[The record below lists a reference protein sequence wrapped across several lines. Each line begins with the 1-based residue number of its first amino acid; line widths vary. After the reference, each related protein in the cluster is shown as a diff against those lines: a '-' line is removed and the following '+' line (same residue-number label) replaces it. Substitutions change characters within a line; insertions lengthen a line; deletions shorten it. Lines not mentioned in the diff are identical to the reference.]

1 MTDTARA
8 IAMIRR
14 LVAFDTTSALSN
26 LALIEDVKAYLAEYG
41 IDSRLTFDEAHGKAN
56 LYATI
61 GPKDKGGVVLSGHTD
76 VVPVEGQIWAT
87 DPFEVVQKDGLLYGR
102 GTSDMKSF
110 IAIALALVP
119 ELVKMELKTPIHFA
133 FSFDEEVGCFGVK
146 HLIRDIVENFP
157 LPRAVII
164 GEPTEMK
171 LVTAHKGVQ
180 AYRVEVTGVAGH
192 SSLPQNGVNAVFA
205 ATDLIQSVKAMQ
217 EAAKQRPS
225 AEAFEPPYSSFNIGR
240 IEGGTAGNIIPQNCN
255 FSVEMRIVPE
265 DDGAAM
271 EAELRAAVEALDA
284 ELKAQ
289 SPKAGATMRLF
300 AAVPPLKP
308 ESDGVAEALVR
319 HLTGVNQTGVVAFA
333 TEGGLFQE
341 AGISTVMCGPGSIV
355 QAHQPDEFIAISQV
369 EEGIAFMR
377 KLFAWA
383 EKTA

>member
-1 MTDTARA
+1 
-8 IAMIRR
+8 
-14 LVAFDTTSALSN
+14 
-26 LALIEDVKAYLAEYG
+26 
-41 IDSRLTFDEAHGKAN
+41 
-56 LYATI
+56 
-61 GPKDKGGVVLSGHTD
+61 
-76 VVPVEGQIWAT
+76 
-87 DPFEVVQKDGLLYGR
+87 
-102 GTSDMKSF
+102 
-110 IAIALALVP
+110 
-119 ELVKMELKTPIHFA
+119 
-133 FSFDEEVGCFGVK
+133 
-146 HLIRDIVENFP
+146 
-157 LPRAVII
+157 
-164 GEPTEMK
+164 MK

-180 AYRVEVTGVAGH
+180 AYRIEVTGVAGH

-205 ATDLIQSVKAMQ
+205 ATDLIQTVKAMQ

-255 FSVEMRIVPE
+255 FAVEMRIVPE

-355 QAHQPDEFIAISQV
+355 QAHQPDEFIAVSQV

-383 EKTA
+383 EQTA

>member
-1 MTDTARA
+1 VTDTARA

-205 ATDLIQSVKAMQ
+205 ATDLIQTVKAMQ

-383 EKTA
+383 EKTE

>member
-61 GPKDKGGVVLSGHTD
+61 GPKDKGGIVLSGHTD
-76 VVPVEGQIWAT
+76 VVPVEGQVWAT

-110 IAIALALVP
+110 IAIALMLVP
-119 ELVKMELKTPIHFA
+119 ELVKMDLKTPIHFA

-180 AYRVEVTGVAGH
+180 AYRIEVTGVAGH

-205 ATDLIQSVKAMQ
+205 ATDLIQTVKAMQ

-225 AEAFEPPYSSFNIGR
+225 AEAFEPPYSSFNIGC

-265 DDGAAM
+265 DDGQAM
-271 EAELRAAVEALDA
+271 EAELRAAVEALDT

-355 QAHQPDEFIAISQV
+355 QAHQPDEFIAVSQV

-383 EKTA
+383 EQTA

>member
-87 DPFEVVQKDGLLYGR
+87 DPFEVVEKNGLLYGR

-110 IAIALALVP
+110 IAIALMLVP

-205 ATDLIQSVKAMQ
+205 ATDLIQTVKAMQ

-308 ESDGVAEALVR
+308 ESDGVAETLVR

>member
-26 LALIEDVKAYLAEYG
+26 LALIEDVKAYLAGYG

-61 GPKDKGGVVLSGHTD
+61 GPKDKGGIVLSGHTD

-110 IAIALALVP
+110 IAIALMLVP
-119 ELVKMELKTPIHFA
+119 ELVKMNLKTPIHFA

-180 AYRVEVTGVAGH
+180 AYRIEVTGVAGH

-255 FSVEMRIVPE
+255 FAVEMRIVPE
-265 DDGAAM
+265 DDGQAM
-271 EAELRAAVEALDA
+271 EAELRAAVAALDA
-284 ELKAQ
+284 ELKKQ

-355 QAHQPDEFIAISQV
+355 QAHQPDEFIAVSQV

-383 EKTA
+383 EQTA

>member
-1 MTDTARA
+1 
-8 IAMIRR
+8 MIRR

-26 LALIEDVKAYLAEYG
+26 LALIEDVKAYLAG
-41 IDSRLTFDEAHGKAN
+41 FSIDSRLTFDEAHGKAN

-87 DPFEVVQKDGLLYGR
+87 DPFEAVQKDGLLYGR

-119 ELVKMELKTPIHFA
+119 ELVKMDLKTPIHFA
-133 FSFDEEVGCFGVK
+133 FSYDEEVGCFGVK

-205 ATDLIQSVKAMQ
+205 ATDLIQTVKAMQ
-217 EAAKQRPS
+217 GAAKQRPS

-255 FSVEMRIVPE
+255 FAVEMRIVPE

-271 EAELRAAVEALDA
+271 ESQLRAAVAALDA

-341 AGISTVMCGPGSIV
+341 AGISTVICGPGSIV
-355 QAHQPDEFIAISQV
+355 QAHQPDEFIAVSQV

-383 EKTA
+383 EQTA

>member
-26 LALIEDVKAYLAEYG
+26 LALIEDVKSYLAGYG

-61 GPKDKGGVVLSGHTD
+61 GPKDRGGIVLSGHTD

-205 ATDLIQSVKAMQ
+205 ATDLIQTVKAMQ

-225 AEAFEPPYSSFNIGR
+225 AEAFEPPYSSFNVGR

-255 FSVEMRIVPE
+255 FAVEMRIVPE

-271 EAELRAAVEALDA
+271 EAELRAAVAALDA

-289 SPKAGATMRLF
+289 SPKAGATIRLF

-383 EKTA
+383 EQTA

>member
-26 LALIEDVKAYLAEYG
+26 LALIEDVKSYLAEYG

-87 DPFEVVQKDGLLYGR
+87 DPFEVVEKNGLLYGR

-205 ATDLIQSVKAMQ
+205 ATDLIQTVKAMQ

-225 AEAFEPPYSSFNIGR
+225 AEAFEPPYSSFNVGR

-319 HLTGVNQTGVVAFA
+319 HLTGVNQTDVVAFA

>member
-26 LALIEDVKAYLAEYG
+26 LALIEDVKSYLAGYG

-61 GPKDKGGVVLSGHTD
+61 GPKDRGGIVLSGHTD

-205 ATDLIQSVKAMQ
+205 ATDLIQTVKAMQ

-225 AEAFEPPYSSFNIGR
+225 AEAFEPPYSSFNVGR

-255 FSVEMRIVPE
+255 FAVEMRIVPE

-271 EAELRAAVEALDA
+271 EAELRAAVAALDA

-383 EKTA
+383 EQTA

>member
-61 GPKDKGGVVLSGHTD
+61 GPKDKGGIVLSGHTD

-110 IAIALALVP
+110 IAIALMLVP
-119 ELVKMELKTPIHFA
+119 ELVKMDLKTPIHFA

-205 ATDLIQSVKAMQ
+205 AT
-217 EAAKQRPS
+217 
-225 AEAFEPPYSSFNIGR
+225 
-240 IEGGTAGNIIPQNCN
+240 
-255 FSVEMRIVPE
+255 
-265 DDGAAM
+265 
-271 EAELRAAVEALDA
+271 
-284 ELKAQ
+284 
-289 SPKAGATMRLF
+289 
-300 AAVPPLKP
+300 
-308 ESDGVAEALVR
+308 
-319 HLTGVNQTGVVAFA
+319 
-333 TEGGLFQE
+333 
-341 AGISTVMCGPGSIV
+341 
-355 QAHQPDEFIAISQV
+355 
-369 EEGIAFMR
+369 
-377 KLFAWA
+377 
-383 EKTA
+383 